1 MSKLRNEARGEKGCA
16 MAEGEGVRKVTG
28 DATAEETEKRPDGI
42 AAEDVGEAVE
52 PALAWDAAQRADEE
66 SAEAGVAGEG
76 EVLPA
81 EADADAAAAGVAVAG
96 GAFDPDS
103 ELEDSELE
111 DAELE
116 DFEAESEGSEADSI
130 PLDGPAFIPASH
142 RRRSGA
148 QAPRHAAY
156 FEPPVDGGGVAG
168 LGVSI
173 RTLALLAAVA
183 AAVAVAASLV
193 VSCGMQSMLQEGIAE
208 QQRSFEAELME
219 EFDEQKAEIERMMG
233 DLDDASA
240 EASAAEEASSAVEA
254 ARGELQSA
262 LDEARQ
268 WLESGDGQWVS
279 QQTKAMMESAVSV
292 AEGLVEES
300 GITDSQTYR
309 TAASAIQDIIY
320 QVEQGTLW

>member
-16 MAEGEGVRKVTG
+16 MAEGEGVRKTAG
-28 DATAEETEKRPDGI
+28 DATAEETEKRLDGI
-42 AAEDVGEAVE
+42 AAEDDGEAVE

-66 SAEAGVAGEG
+66 RAEAGLAGKG
-76 EVLPA
+76 EALPA
-81 EADADAAAAGVAVAG
+81 EADAEAAGGAVAAGVAG
-96 GAFDPDS
+96 DPFDP
-103 ELEDSELE
+103 DSELE

-130 PLDGPAFIPASH
+130 PLDAPAFIPASH

-309 TAASAIQDIIY
+309 TAASVIQDIIY

>member
-1 MSKLRNEARGEKGCA
+1 
-16 MAEGEGVRKVTG
+16 MAEGEGVRKAMG
-28 DATAEETEKRPDGI
+28 DATTEETEKRPDSI
-42 AAEDVGEAVE
+42 AAEDGGEAVE
-52 PALAWDAAQRADEE
+52 PASASDAAQRADEE
-66 SAEAGVAGEG
+66 SAEAGAAGE
-76 EVLPA
+76 EEALSA
-81 EADADAAAAGVAVAG
+81 EAGAEAAGDGAAAGVAG
-96 GAFDPDS
+96 DPFDPDS
-103 ELEDSELE
+103 EPE
-111 DAELE
+111 DADPE
-116 DFEAESEGSEADSI
+116 DSEADSI

-148 QAPRHAAY
+148 QAPRHASY

-219 EFDEQKAEIERMMG
+219 EFEEQKAEIERMMG
-233 DLDDASA
+233 DLDDATA

>member
-1 MSKLRNEARGEKGCA
+1 
-16 MAEGEGVRKVTG
+16 MAEGEGVRKTTG

-42 AAEDVGEAVE
+42 AVEDGGEAVE
-52 PALAWDAAQRADEE
+52 PASASDAAQRTDEE
-66 SAEAGVAGEG
+66 SAEAGAAGE
-76 EVLPA
+76 EEALSA
-81 EADADAAAAGVAVAG
+81 EAGAEAAGDGAAAGVAG
-96 GAFDPDS
+96 DPFDPDS
-103 ELEDSELE
+103 EPE
-111 DAELE
+111 DADPE
-116 DFEAESEGSEADSI
+116 DSEADSI

-148 QAPRHAAY
+148 QAPRHASY

-219 EFDEQKAEIERMMG
+219 EFEEQKAEIERMMG
-233 DLDDASA
+233 DLDDATA

-254 ARGELQSA
+254 ARSELQSA

>member
-16 MAEGEGVRKVTG
+16 MAEGEGVRKTTG

-42 AAEDVGEAVE
+42 AVEDGGEAVE
-52 PALAWDAAQRADEE
+52 PASASDAAQRADEE
-66 SAEAGVAGEG
+66 SAEAGLAGEG
-76 EVLPA
+76 EALPA
-81 EADADAAAAGVAVAG
+81 EADADATADAAVAAGVADDP
-96 GAFDPDS
+96 FDPDS
-103 ELEDSELE
+103 EPEDSELE
-111 DAELE
+111 AK
-116 DFEAESEGSEADSI
+116 SEGSEADSI

-219 EFDEQKAEIERMMG
+219 EFEEQKAEIERMMG
-233 DLDDASA
+233 DLDDATA

-300 GITDSQTYR
+300 GITDSQIYR

>member
-1 MSKLRNEARGEKGCA
+1 MNKLRNEARGEKGCA
-16 MAEGEGVRKVTG
+16 MAEGEGVCKAMG
-28 DATAEETEKRPDGI
+28 DATTEEAEKRPDGI
-42 AAEDVGEAVE
+42 AVEDGGEAVE
-52 PALAWDAAQRADEE
+52 PASASDAAQRADEE
-66 SAEAGVAGEG
+66 SAEAGAAGE
-76 EVLPA
+76 EEALSA
-81 EADADAAAAGVAVAG
+81 EAGAEAAGGVVAAGVAG
-96 GAFDPDS
+96 DPFDPDS
-103 ELEDSELE
+103 EPE
-111 DAELE
+111 DADPE
-116 DFEAESEGSEADSI
+116 DSEADSI

-148 QAPRHAAY
+148 QAPRHASY

-219 EFDEQKAEIERMMG
+219 EFEEQKAEIERMMG
-233 DLDDASA
+233 DLDDATA